1 MGKRKEGV
9 WRNDQTTKAETFRRL
24 HRGKK
29 ILILPN
35 AWDVA
40 SARVFEEAGFP
51 AVATSS
57 AGVMVSLGYPD
68 GEGIDRKEFVS
79 AIQRIAGALS
89 VPLSADIVHGFG
101 RTPNEVRET
110 VKRVLEAGAVGINI
124 EDSVHETKQLV
135 PAAEQVE
142 RLQVLRDLRDSHD
155 VPFVI
160 NARTDAFL
168 HAPGSS
174 EDKLAEAVRRGIA
187 YRDVG
192 VDCIYPMGLTA
203 AESIAAFV
211 RALRFPINV
220 MVRKGLPPIA
230 DLEKLGVARVS
241 LGPSASYAAM
251 GLLKRASIELLQRGT
266 YDGWLDGAISYDELN
281 RLASPKR
288 KP

>member
-1 MGKRKEGV
+1 
-9 WRNDQTTKAETFRRL
+9 
-24 HRGKK
+24 
-29 ILILPN
+29 
-35 AWDVA
+35 
-40 SARVFEEAGFP
+40 
-51 AVATSS
+51 
-57 AGVMVSLGYPD
+57 
-68 GEGIDRKEFVS
+68 
-79 AIQRIAGALS
+79 
-89 VPLSADIVHGFG
+89 
-101 RTPNEVRET
+101 NEVRET

-241 LGPSASYAAM
+241 LDGFFEGRKSWDIDWHDTVWGEELERFSAEQAKSIGM
-251 GLLKRASIELLQRGT
+251 LLFGRVTYQGMASFWPKEKGEIA
-266 YDGWLDGAISYDELN
+266 DFMN
-281 RLASPKR
+281 RVPKVVFSR
-288 KP
+288 TMEKAEWNNSRLVKSNAEEEVAKLKGQPGKDLFIFGSAN